1 MKGIHR
7 LKLNYL
13 TSASTLTG
21 CPFMK
26 SDKFETQKS
35 LFWFDLNT
43 LRLHSHLNRV
53 THSLSTSL
61 PSSFIMSAK
70 LNTFTTLLQAGQY
83 EIDAGF
89 QDFIVKCVADSK
101 LQEPIVITQAP
112 VAGTQSKVTTKK
124 PTAYNIFV
132 SEKMKSLVDVPSN
145 ERMAAVGA
153 LWKTLSAEDKA
164 IYETKAKETTP
175 YEVTVSPNQAKK
187 GPKTLTNWQ
196 FFVSEKM
203 PEVKAMADVKPKER
217 LGKIGELWKLVSDAD
232 KQIYKTKAGVKDT
245 ETKANALAIAQ
256 A

>member
-1 MKGIHR
+1 
-7 LKLNYL
+7 
-13 TSASTLTG
+13 
-21 CPFMK
+21 
-26 SDKFETQKS
+26 
-35 LFWFDLNT
+35 
-43 LRLHSHLNRV
+43 
-53 THSLSTSL
+53 
-61 PSSFIMSAK
+61 MSAK

-89 QDFIVKCVADSK
+89 EAFIVKCVADSK
-101 LQEPIVITQAP
+101 LQEPIIITQAATETKT
-112 VAGTQSKVTTKK
+112 VTKK

-164 IYETKAKETTP
+164 VYESKAKETTP

-196 FFVSEKM
+196 FYVSEKM
-203 PEVKAMADVKPKER
+203 PEVKAMADIKPKER
-217 LGKIGELWKLVSDAD
+217 LGKIGEMWKLVSDTD
-232 KQIYKTKAGVKDT
+232 KQIYKTKAGLKDADS
-245 ETKANALAIAQ
+245 KAKAVLVAQ